1 MGQKMSSTPEL
12 TEAEMRHLALQQFF
26 ARRGIEWPRR
36 NNVGHLPRKVNNWE
50 HAQINARRRLYPDL
64 TRELEE
70 LRRTGL

>member
-1 MGQKMSSTPEL
+1 MSSTPEL
-12 TEAEMRHLALQQFF
+12 TEVEMRHIALQQFF
-26 ARRGIEWPRR
+26 ALRGIEWPRR
-36 NNVGHLPRKVNNWE
+36 NNIGHLPRKVNNWE